1 MDMMLLKTGKE
12 NDLKKY
18 HLKWIGQRKFD
29 GCRAWV
35 FCVGSDIR
43 IKGRSGSDYT
53 NKFPEIIDDLKGL
66 NLNCILDGEL
76 ICNTFDEVASR
87 VHTENKLKSKLL
99 VNKYPAKLMIF
110 DLVRK
115 GIYIE
120 RFRELLLLFKNHTLK
135 NVSIVDSSVDLIK
148 LWERAKSENWE
159 GIVIKN
165 PNASYEMKRSY
176 NVLKIKFEKFKDIDF
191 VSYEINNA
199 GIRCESEDGIAIQIT
214 GSNSIPV
221 KSSIDELGKCRVEV
235 KYLNETKNKKLRMPV
250 FSKIK

>member
-1 MDMMLLKTGKE
+1 MLLKTGKE
-12 NDLKKY
+12 NDLKKH

-29 GCRAWV
+29 GCRAVV
-35 FCVGSDIR
+35 FCMGSEVR

-53 NKFPEIIDDLKGL
+53 NKFPEIVNELKEL

-99 VNKYPAKLMIF
+99 VDKYPAKLMVF
-110 DLVRK
+110 DLICNK
-115 GIYIE
+115 IYLGRLQELRDRFDFSGTKNIE
-120 RFRELLLLFKNHTLK
+120 
-135 NVSIVDSSVDLIK
+135 IVESHIDLIK

-165 PNASYEMKRSY
+165 PNAYYERKRSF
-176 NVLKIKFEKFKDIDF
+176 NTLKIKFEKFKDIDF
-191 VSYEINNA
+191 VSYDVNSA

-221 KSSIDELGKCRVEV
+221 KSAIDDLGKCKVEV

>member
-1 MDMMLLKTGKE
+1 MLLKTAKE

-35 FCVGSDIR
+35 FCVGSEVR
-43 IKGRSGSDYT
+43 IKGRSGRDYT
-53 NKFPEIIDDLKGL
+53 NKFPEIVDELKEL
-66 NLNCILDGEL
+66 NLNCLLDGEL

-87 VHTENKLKSKLL
+87 VHTENKLKTKLL

-110 DLVRK
+110 DLVK
-115 GIYIE
+115 QGTYIE
-120 RFRELLLLFKNHTLK
+120 RYKELLLLFKNYHLK
-135 NVSIVDSSVDLIK
+135 SIGIVGSSVDLVG
-148 LWERAKSENWE
+148 LWEKAKAEDWE

-165 PNASYEMKRSY
+165 PNALYERKRSW
-176 NVLKIKFEKFKDIDF
+176 NCLKIKCEKYKDIDF
-191 VSYEINNA
+191 VSYEINTA

-221 KSSIDELGKCRVEV
+221 KSAIDGLGKCKVEV